1 MDTLSEIANR
11 HTVHL
16 NKMYSGV
23 ANQYEPYLQDIATVI
38 RAQLVRNDLNV
49 LNRAKLERFLKTLNK
64 DLLIIQ
70 GKYTNDILIPS
81 TLDLA
86 VSEAKFEVKSL
97 EQVVKHDFNVPTEAQ
112 LRATININPLNITG
126 SYKGQLL
133 EPFIKEISTKSI
145 ETVSNW
151 VRVGYYSGQTTNQIV
166 RNIVGTKKLNY
177 TDGQLYTVN
186 RNIESMVRTSLS
198 HVSAQARKEVATNNS
213 DIIQGFKILVTFD
226 SRTSPIC
233 QAHGS
238 TPAKIYDFDKDPLPP
253 YHINCRSS
261 YELALTEE
269 FSFLDKG
276 AKKSAR
282 DSNGKVIEINANKS
296 YYSWLKDQP
305 PAYQDSVIGSTR
317 GKLLRS
323 GGLTVKRFS
332 ELQLNKFNKPRKTI
346 FRNGKPLTQLEQ
358 MQEDQPLA
366 FKKSGIPTKIKEK
379 TTTIDFGYDGQFNS
393 CKYFTAIQLSFAHR
407 SIICRKIN

>member
-70 GKYTNDILIPS
+70 GKYTDDILIPS

-166 RNIVGTKKLNY
+166 RNIIGTKKLNY

-261 YELALTEE
+261 YELTLIEE

-317 GKLLRS
+317 GKLLRN

-346 FRNGKPLTQLEQ
+346 FRNGKELTPLEQ
-358 MQEDQPLA
+358 MQEIEPLA
-366 FKKSGIPTKIKEK
+366 FKKIEK
-379 TTTIDFGYDGQFNS
+379 
-393 CKYFTAIQLSFAHR
+393 
-407 SIICRKIN
+407 